1 MLTVSGVIQARTVRF
16 YERLFSSAIGGEG
29 PKRVVLEEVREQHQ
43 LHDRVRL
50 LGSLKHED
58 VRDVSVAQCYKTMNG
73 KIIEHSDHGIMARSH
88 GEQ

>member
-1 MLTVSGVIQARTVRF
+1 MNG
-16 YERLFSSAIGGEG
+16 FSHIGGEG

-58 VRDVSVAQCYKTMNG
+58 VRDVSKLLVDPVLRKTVNG
-73 KIIEHSDHGIMARSH
+73 RTIRQSDHYWMTWRTARFSK
-88 GEQ
+88 Q